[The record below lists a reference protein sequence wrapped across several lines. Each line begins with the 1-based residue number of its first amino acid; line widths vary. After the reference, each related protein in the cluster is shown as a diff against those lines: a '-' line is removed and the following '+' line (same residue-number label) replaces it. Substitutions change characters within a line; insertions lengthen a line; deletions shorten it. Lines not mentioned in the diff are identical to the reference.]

1 MRSIRANLLLWLSVA
16 LALFIVIVAGAT
28 YSFAYRQLSG
38 ILDEELRQFAQAVHL
53 REDWTQAGTVRIAP
67 EDVTFAVRVYDD
79 GGRLYFESGLPA
91 LPADAPQT
99 LDPGYS
105 VVESPDGPWR
115 MYTHVTPQGVVQVGQ
130 PEAAREALARGLSLR
145 MALPLLLLAPL
156 LVLFVAWVLRRG
168 LAPLE
173 ETSGRVAA
181 RDASRLDPLPTDRVP
196 GELVPLVGQINALLA
211 RLAGSLGA
219 HRRFIADAAHEL
231 RSPVAALAL
240 QVQLA
245 ARARTPEQRR
255 EAFRDLERG
264 IERAA
269 LLVRQLLDLARLEPA
284 GQAAELATV
293 EVGELVRDVVSS
305 LAPRAESLHV
315 DLGADLPAPA
325 HVVGSAAELRSLIA
339 NLADNA
345 LRYAPGES
353 AVTVSARDVGGA
365 VELAVIDDGPG
376 VAPAE
381 RARVLERFQRGN
393 GDATQGSGLGL
404 AIAKAIAE
412 RHHGTIRLE
421 DSRPGHDPPGLTV
434 RVSLP
439 GARGA
444 APGR

>member
-28 YSFAYRQLSG
+28 YSFAHRQLSR
-38 ILDEELRQFAQAVHL
+38 ILDDELRQFAQAVHL
-53 REDWTQAGTVRIAP
+53 REDWTEAGTVRIAP

-105 VVESPDGPWR
+105 VVDSPDGPWR
-115 MYTHVTPQGVVQVGQ
+115 MYTHVTPQGVVQVAQ
-130 PEAAREALARGLSLR
+130 PEAAREALARQLSLR
-145 MALPLLLLAPL
+145 MVLPLLLLAPL
-156 LVLFVAWVLRRG
+156 FVLFVAWVLRRG

-173 ETSGRVAA
+173 ETSRRVGA
-181 RDASRLDPLPTDRVP
+181 RDALRLDPLPAAGVP
-196 GELVPLVGQINALLA
+196 SELAPLIGQINALLA
-211 RLAGSLGA
+211 RLESSLGA

-240 QVQLA
+240 QVQVA
-245 ARARTPEQRR
+245 ARARTPDKRR
-255 EAFRDLERG
+255 EAFLELERG
-264 IERAA
+264 IERAGG
-269 LLVRQLLDLARLEPA
+269 LVQQLLDLARLEPG

-293 EVGELVRDVVSS
+293 EVGQLVRDVVSS

-325 HVVGSAAELRSLIA
+325 HVMGNAAELRSLIV

-353 AVTVSARDVGGA
+353 AVTVSARDLGGA
-365 VELAVIDDGPG
+365 VELAVIDEGPG
-376 VAPAE
+376 IAPADRE
-381 RARVLERFQRGN
+381 RVLQRFQRGN
-393 GDATQGSGLGL
+393 GDSTHGSGLGL
-404 AIAKAIAE
+404 AIAKTIAE
-412 RHHGTIRLE
+412 RHHGTISLE
-421 DSRPGHDPPGLTV
+421 DSHPGEDPPGLTV
-434 RVSLP
+434 RVNLP
-439 GARGA
+439 GAQTT
-444 APGR
+444 P